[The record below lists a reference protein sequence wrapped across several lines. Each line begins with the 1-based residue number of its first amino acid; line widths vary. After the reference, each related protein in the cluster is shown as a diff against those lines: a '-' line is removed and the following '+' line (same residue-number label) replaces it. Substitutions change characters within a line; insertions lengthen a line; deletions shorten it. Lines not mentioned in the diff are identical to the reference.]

1 MTIQDSV
8 LQLTNCKMS
17 KCKKEIKNKT
27 IINEY
32 LQKIRNIFDDYI
44 NKKITKQEFR
54 NIKNELNNNYYKLID
69 VIAIHKCELAKCS
82 KFVKKKLDYIA
93 AKTGY
98 GYDYID
104 KSKYTIDEY
113 IDIIKLSTK
122 ITPDNPFD
130 LIRCNTAFCNK
141 ENENNRNNSAK
152 YLKILNKYYD
162 DYINKT
168 INQKVFKEKI
178 NKLVDEYYNS
188 TEAKTLFTCE
198 LDKCSKLIKKKLD
211 YIAIYI
217 NYDIKDKYTLDD
229 YIKILTISEK
239 IDLKRFQ

>member
-1 MTIQDSV
+1 M
-8 LQLTNCKMS
+8 
-17 KCKKEIKNKT
+17 
-27 IINEY
+27 
-32 LQKIRNIFDDYI
+32 
-44 NKKITKQEFR
+44 
-54 NIKNELNNNYYKLID
+54 
-69 VIAIHKCELAKCS
+69 
-82 KFVKKKLDYIA
+82 DYIA

-141 ENENNRNNSAK
+141 ETENNRNNSAK

-239 IDLKRFQ
+239 LI